1 MQITKEQF
9 AEWRNSAVTVEV
21 MKLIEQQR
29 DDIVEFLA
37 NGGTLNKSSAV
48 STDFVVGRI
57 QGLNE
62 LLNIEYEESS
72 EERRE
77 QYGH

>member
-21 MKLIEQQR
+21 MKLIEEQR
-29 DDIVEFLA
+29 DTIVEFLA

-77 QYGH
+77 PYGH

>member
-21 MKLIEQQR
+21 MKLIEEQR
-29 DDIVEFLA
+29 DTIVEFLA

>member
-21 MKLIEQQR
+21 MKLIEEQR
-29 DDIVEFLA
+29 DTIVEFLA

-62 LLNIEYEESS
+62 LLNIEYEESP
-72 EERRE
+72 EEKRE
-77 QYGH
+77 LYGH